1 MLSIACNNLQK
12 ITVTATP
19 NGPLDGPLRVTVQSG
34 DGTVEQD
41 PATPLVFKAV
51 SGPTASQTVYLVEGD
66 AKEGAGEDFIS
77 ETVELT
83 VSAAAATSLG
93 MSAGAIELK

>member
-1 MLSIACNNLQK
+1 MLSIACDNRQK
-12 ITVTATP
+12 VTVIATP
-19 NGPLDGPLRVTVQSG
+19 DGPLDGPLRVTVQSG

-41 PATPLVFKAV
+41 PATPLQFKAV
-51 SGPTASQTVYLVEGD
+51 SGVIAGQTVYLVEGD
-66 AKEGAGEDFIS
+66 ALAGAGEVLIP

-93 MSAGAIELK
+93 MAQGATELK